1 MSIDFR
7 IGDTVYDIMNGW
19 GEVKGINPQDPYP
32 ISVLF
37 STGNKFCFYTED
49 GKYYEGDKFPRLSF
63 TEYIIEGFSNKRI
76 ENYGKH
82 IGKWGK
88 FWDDNV
94 EEISAG
100 KLAGCDGEGN
110 PYFYNTEGKNTY
122 KNFEPFD
129 DKMLAKL
136 KYIYK
141 L

>member
-1 MSIDFR
+1 MR
-7 IGDTVYDIMNGW
+7 
-19 GEVKGINPQDPYP
+19 
-32 ISVLF
+32 
-37 STGNKFCFYTED
+37 
-49 GKYYEGDKFPRLSF
+49 
-63 TEYIIEGFSNKRI
+63 GFSNKRI